1 MAHTEEV
8 KKFPELNLMDKAM
21 LLRGLRNPDYFRNE
35 ARPRLYKRCG
45 NDPEMVHELML
56 DLLHRDGKKISMLLG
71 PFFAPPKGL
80 SVRINGIDVV
90 PFGTAAGMDK
100 NGDALLV
107 FQQIFGM
114 QEPGTVVLNPRE
126 GNKRVRV
133 ATLDAELDLV
143 NAQGFPSMGLD
154 YFARNIAE
162 YRRAGGKAK
171 VYVSICGLP
180 VSDGNVIETAMKERL
195 GNLLRT
201 YYVEYNEKGFKLA
214 SGAVSKH
221 YINLKRGAQDPEA
234 AMLIGS
240 LGHELI
246 ATSGREIS
254 HVGGKATGSIAISQS
269 IVNFSA
275 FTDYPLKGFY
285 VRNAHKDY
293 GMGDRIEGFG
303 IIDKPKMVVIVDD
316 VHSTG
321 GSMVDAINALRD
333 KFKNVKIPFAFSVVN
348 RQLDN
353 KVEKETGVKH
363 VSLFTLEDLLRV

>member
-1 MAHTEEV
+1 
-8 KKFPELNLMDKAM
+8 
-21 LLRGLRNPDYFRNE
+21 
-35 ARPRLYKRCG
+35 
-45 NDPEMVHELML
+45 
-56 DLLHRDGKKISMLLG
+56 
-71 PFFAPPKGL
+71 
-80 SVRINGIDVV
+80 
-90 PFGTAAGMDK
+90 
-100 NGDALLV
+100 
-107 FQQIFGM
+107 
-114 QEPGTVVLNPRE
+114 
-126 GNKRVRV
+126 
-133 ATLDAELDLV
+133 
-143 NAQGFPSMGLD
+143 
-154 YFARNIAE
+154 
-162 YRRAGGKAK
+162 
-171 VYVSICGLP
+171 
-180 VSDGNVIETAMKERL
+180 
-195 GNLLRT
+195 
-201 YYVEYNEKGFKLA
+201 
-214 SGAVSKH
+214 
-221 YINLKRGAQDPEA
+221 
-234 AMLIGS
+234 MLIGS